1 MTNQTKLDYSPS
13 GPFYKMVV
21 AYKAAIGGLVI
32 FRSEFKEIRQK
43 LNSVGIGSKIHGAL
57 SFPYSEMDELYKS
70 DELTQGMITDSLA
83 FMLINTAFEAVKQ
96 SMSRSNPMHQFFR
109 HLRNAAS
116 HGGTFNFHNNEP
128 RYPANWRDREI
139 IEELHGKSIW
149 SPNLSP
155 GDFLILLNDIEADIR

>member
-1 MTNQTKLDYSPS
+1 MTDQTKLEYSQS
-13 GPFYKMVV
+13 GPFYRMVV
-21 AYKAAIGGLVI
+21 TYKAAIAGLVI
-32 FRSEFKEIRQK
+32 FRPELKNIRHD
-43 LNSVGIGSKIHGAL
+43 LPPVGLGSRIFTAL
-57 SFPYSEMDELYKS
+57 QFPYNEMDELFKS
-70 DELTQGMITDSLA
+70 KEFTEGMIADSLA

-116 HGGTFNFHNNEP
+116 HGGTFHFYNNEP

-139 IEELHGKSIW
+139 NRELHGKSIW
-149 SPNLSP
+149 SPNLGP